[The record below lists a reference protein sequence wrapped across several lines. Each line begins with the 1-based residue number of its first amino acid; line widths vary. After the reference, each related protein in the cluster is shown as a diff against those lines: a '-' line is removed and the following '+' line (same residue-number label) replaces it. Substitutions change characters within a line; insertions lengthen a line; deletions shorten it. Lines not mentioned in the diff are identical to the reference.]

1 MHYPPSHLSD
11 VLNRYVSR
19 AGYTAGQLARL
30 SGIPKATIVNWLE
43 GRVKRPRGSEDLLKL
58 AAILHL
64 EEGEATELL
73 QSAGH
78 PSIAEFRE
86 QARQDDGALS
96 ALLTPWKESEQS
108 RPAHVPFQAIPDLP
122 HFVGRE
128 QLIAELSSALLAG
141 EQGGIYTLQGMAGVG
156 KTALAA
162 HLAYQLRSYFPD
174 GVLWARVD
182 TSDAMSI
189 LSTFARAYGRDA
201 SQYTDLSSRSRVVRE
216 LLADK
221 RALIVLDNA
230 QSSAEVEPLLPPS
243 GACAVLITTRRR
255 NLAITRGSQRFLIGP
270 FDEQQEEALRLFGR
284 VLGEQRV
291 AAERQALAEIAA
303 LLGGLPLAV
312 DIVASRLAYEPGW
325 SAADFLR
332 RLRTER
338 RRLRELA
345 YEQQSVRLSFQMSH
359 DALALEEQ
367 HFFAALSVFAG
378 EDFRVDA
385 AAYVATGRTTE
396 EAQMDAEDILR
407 RLFGLSLV
415 RRGRLGRYRLHPLLR
430 SYAHT
435 QLADEEADARMV
447 RYFTDFVAQHQRD
460 YAALDLDY
468 DNILEA
474 LRVARKAAAGEDF
487 LALTSA
493 FYHFLEARGRYDVAR
508 ELLTEAE
515 AVAQGGDYLPQLVF
529 IRRCQG
535 RLAERRG
542 QYAEAEAIFESGLE
556 LARQLQGS
564 QQYSEEESRPVIS
577 DLLRALGVLAARRG
591 DYALAEVYYQE
602 GLLLARHLGQSDT
615 LGSLLR
621 GLGVEAFTRGD
632 YTRAEVLYEEGL
644 ALVQASGPRERESAL
659 LWALGM
665 LAEDQGNLEEAESY
679 LQQSVTL
686 ARELG
691 QRERLTL
698 VLRDLGIIAHER
710 GDNAAAQRYLAE
722 GLEVARELGHAWRAN
737 RILLELGELALYE
750 GRLAEAETAFQQVLQ
765 LARQAGSQ
773 VMVALALF
781 GQARLAAGRGNMPT
795 ARQAGLESLHI
806 FQTIGHYK
814 AGEVKE
820 WLATIR
826 PVPSH
831 P

>member
-19 AGYTAGQLARL
+19 TGYTAGQLARL

-64 EEGEATELL
+64 EEAEATELL

-86 QARQDDGALS
+86 QAQQEDGKLA
-96 ALLTPWKESEQS
+96 ALLAPWKTSAQS
-108 RPAHVPFQAIPDLP
+108 RPAHIPFQAIPDPP

-128 QLIAELSSALLAG
+128 QLIAELSGAILAG

-156 KTALAA
+156 KTALAT
-162 HLAYQLRSYFPD
+162 HLAYQLRPYFPD

-189 LSTFARAYGRDA
+189 LSTFARAYGRDV

-221 RALIVLDNA
+221 RALIVLDNV

-243 GACAVLITTRRR
+243 GACVVLITTRHR
-255 NLAITRGSQRFLIGP
+255 NLAITRGARRFPVGP
-270 FDEQQEEALRLFGR
+270 FDEQQEEALHLFRR
-284 VLGEQRV
+284 VLGEERV
-291 AAERQALAEIAA
+291 AAERATLAEIAS
-303 LLGGLPLAV
+303 LLGSLPLAV

-332 RLRTER
+332 RLRYER
-338 RRLRELA
+338 RRLLELA
-345 YEQQSVRLSFQMSH
+345 YEQHSVRLSFQMSY
-359 DALALEEQ
+359 DALAPEVQ
-367 HFFAALSVFAG
+367 HFFEVLGVFAG
-378 EDFRVDA
+378 EDFSVEA

-396 EAQMDAEDILR
+396 ETQMDAEDMLR
-407 RLFGLSLV
+407 HLYSLSLV
-415 RRGRLGRYRLHPLLR
+415 GQGRPGRYRLHPLLR
-430 SYAHT
+430 SYART
-435 QLADEEADARMV
+435 QLADGQADTRMV
-447 RYFTDFVAQHQRD
+447 HYFTHFVAQHQRD

-474 LRVARKAAAGEDF
+474 LHIAREMAANEDF

-493 FYHFLEARGRYDVAR
+493 FYHFLEARGRYDVAG
-508 ELLTEAE
+508 ELLAEAE
-515 AVAQGGDYLPQLVF
+515 AVALSGDYLPQLVF

-535 RLAERRG
+535 RLAERHGR
-542 QYAEAEAIFESGLE
+542 YVEAEAIFESGLE

-564 QQYSEEESRPVIS
+564 ERYSEEESRPVIS

-602 GLLLARHLGQSDT
+602 GLILARHLGQSDT

-679 LQQSVTL
+679 LQQSVAL

-698 VLRDLGIIAHER
+698 VLRDLGIIARER
-710 GDNAAAQRYLAE
+710 GDNAAAQRYFME
-722 GLEVARELGHAWRAN
+722 GLTLARELGHAWRAN
-737 RILLELGELALYE
+737 RILLELGELALQE
-750 GRLAEAETAFQQVLQ
+750 NRLAEATEAFQQVLQ
-765 LARQAGSQ
+765 LGRQADSQ
-773 VMVALALF
+773 LMIGLALF
-781 GQARLAAGRGNMPT
+781 GQARVEAGRGNI
-795 ARQAGLESLHI
+795 AEAQQAGVESLHI
-806 FQTIGHYK
+806 FHTIGHYK

-820 WLATIR
+820 WLATLQ